1 VNVSS
6 TDKKNYYPTP
16 ELMNILKAT
25 NDLYSVITKDW
36 IQDRNT
42 VLYSKVMES
51 LESIRESLV
60 LHSKELFGIEQALIN
75 EVSRHLTE
83 KQQRILQWIAKRD
96 GDYYVYT
103 SLIDVFSTETNIPKS
118 TVRWNLRGLRDSGLI
133 LAGDKENKGVPVT
146 LTDMGKTLAE
156 YLEPWSSNT
165 EHI

>member
-6 TDKKNYYPTP
+6 TDKETYYPTP

-25 NDLYSVITKDW
+25 DDLYSVITRVWIHEKD
-36 IQDRNT
+36 T
-42 VLYSKVMES
+42 VLYSKLMES
-51 LESIRESLV
+51 LEAIRESIV

-75 EVSRHLTE
+75 EASRHLTE
-83 KQQRILQWIAKRD
+83 KQQRILQWIARRD
-96 GDYYVYT
+96 GEVYVYT
-103 SLIDVFSTETNIPKS
+103 SLINMFSKETNIPKS

-146 LTDMGKTLAE
+146 LTDMGRTFAD
-156 YLEPWSSNT
+156 YLEPWSANT